1 MQLGTGLGAGIGAE
15 IGAEV
20 QPPKPEAVATAEAA
34 GAAEA
39 AGDELAGRPAVL
51 PSLRLCA
58 LLTAGNEEGIEAR
71 RLCEAAAHGGGGGGG
86 GGGGAQ
92 PDAGAGPFCAY
103 LRHVAF
109 ADARPHLLLQ
119 PFLPQVPAAS
129 AEQ

>member
-86 GGGGAQ
+86 GGAQ

>member
-1 MQLGTGLGAGIGAE
+1 MQL
-15 IGAEV
+15 GAEV
-20 QPPKPEAVATAEAA
+20 QPPKPDTTP
-34 GAAEA
+34 AAEA
-39 AGDELAGRPAVL
+39 AEAATDGVADEAAGRPAVL

-71 RLCEAAAHGGGGGGG
+71 RLCEAAARAGGGG

-92 PDAGAGPFCAY
+92 PDAGAGAFCAY

-129 AEQ
+129 AAQ